1 MKSKRRTARGKPK
14 TLLRPAKRKPKR
26 KQLTE
31 RQRAKMAWLAGGGRR
46 LRDKRTFTLP
56 GWLGSGDGGG
66 ASHAILEPLRA
77 IAGRFQLRSGSSQP
91 IGRKTERGGII
102 KMHSYVIG
110 HLDRWKSP

>member
-66 ASHAILEPLRA
+66 APRSILEAARR
-77 IAGRFQLRSGSSQP
+77 IAGIHGPVNGSFRDFRP
-91 IGRKTERGGII
+91 KTERGGII